1 MKLKDYASGNVMS
14 AQLCRI
20 EKVTQHKDRISFLIC
35 DKDTQLPAYV
45 AARLYSYDE
54 IIAFTTAPVLV
65 DGIYLPENNKL
76 QVKIKKIEKAEN
88 ASAKDLADLYVC
100 ISPELLE
107 TYINTI
113 RKYASCVKAQGY
125 RDLLNL
131 YFSKENLKLMRTMPA
146 THTRQCSLGGG
157 MLAATANLTTMAVA
171 MANHYTKLGNGIYT
185 APINWDLLIT
195 GSLLHL
201 AGNLVY
207 FSPEQPHLK
216 TTTGVNQ
223 GFASCEQNMI
233 LYYVYSNNLVLS
245 DAELSLLLGVV
256 AQCNEY
262 GAGVKGCCMEAI
274 LLGGIYRTYCSM
286 DRFDNELQTLADS
299 SNPYGFSTKLNRY
312 ASEDAIKRI
321 QQGKEA
327 G

>member
-1 MKLKDYASGNVMS
+1 MNLKDYASGNTLS

-20 EKVTQHKDRISFLIC
+20 EKVAQHKDRISFFIC
-35 DKDTQLPAYV
+35 DKDTQLSAYV
-45 AARLYSYDE
+45 TARLYSFEE
-54 IIAFTTAPVLV
+54 ILAFTKDPVLV
-65 DGIYLPENNKL
+65 DGIYIPENNKL
-76 QVKIKKIEKAEN
+76 QVKVKKIEKAEN
-88 ASAKDLADLYVC
+88 ASPKDLADLYVC
-100 ISPELLE
+100 ISPEVLDN
-107 TYINTI
+107 YVSTI
-113 RKYASCVKAQGY
+113 RKYASCVKTQGY
-125 RDLLNL
+125 RALLNL

-171 MANHYTKLGNGIYT
+171 MANHYTKLGNGVYT

-274 LLGGIYRTYCSM
+274 LLGGIYRTYSSM

-299 SNPYGFSTKLNRY
+299 SNPYGFSQKLNRY
-312 ASEDAIKRI
+312 ASEDSIKRI
-321 QQGKEA
+321 QGKEA